1 MLVFHIKELLEKNK
15 ISRYKMRIYLDWSY
29 TRVNDYYF
37 SRVKSIK
44 VEEIIQLCNLF
55 DCNVKDLFEYKKK

>member
-37 SRVKSIK
+37 GRVKSIK
-44 VEEIIQLCNLF
+44 TEEIIQLCNLF